1 MKNNKKQEDLTEQKL
16 KEKSLKI
23 STKEGSAASIMRGAG
38 DTYITP
44 YALALGATN
53 MQVGFLSSFVGLFGA
68 ISQIIGSRTVYK
80 FSRKKIVLLSVFLQA
95 TMWIVMLALG
105 LLVWKGIIINNSAI
119 ILIILYT
126 IGVICGSLGGP
137 AWFSWMGDLV
147 QEEKRGNYFS
157 KRSRITG
164 AISMATTLIAA
175 FLLDYTKAIG
185 LILIGFAIISLISA
199 IGRFIS
205 LYFLVKQYE
214 PKSKIEKESY
224 FSFIQFLKKA
234 PFNNYGK
241 FVFYVGL
248 MTLATN
254 FAGPFFTVYML
265 KELNYSYAWFM
276 AVNLAGTLF
285 TIMSIPF
292 WGKIGDKYGNKTLLK
307 IGGIVVIFN
316 PIFWIFSGNPIYLI
330 FTAQLFAGF
339 GWAAFNLGASNYIYD
354 AVTPQ
359 RRAICVAYY
368 TMINGICVFI
378 GASSGGLFA
387 QYVHVNFMNIF
398 LLIFLISGILRGI
411 ISIIFL
417 PKIKEVRKN
426 VKKENTIEILK
437 TL

>member
-1 MKNNKKQEDLTEQKL
+1 MLEWYGF
-16 KEKSLKI
+16 I
-23 STKEGSAASIMRGAG
+23 SPWYE
-38 DTYITP
+38 
-44 YALALGATN
+44 
-53 MQVGFLSSFVGLFGA
+53 
-68 ISQIIGSRTVYK
+68 
-80 FSRKKIVLLSVFLQA
+80 
-95 TMWIVMLALG
+95 
-105 LLVWKGIIINNSAI
+105 IIILLIFI
-119 ILIILYT
+119 IALI
-126 IGVICGSLGGP
+126 
-137 AWFSWMGDLV
+137 
-147 QEEKRGNYFS
+147 
-157 KRSRITG
+157 
-164 AISMATTLIAA
+164 
-175 FLLDYTKAIG
+175 